1 MAPPT
6 PPPADAPT
14 RAQLT
19 PAEGAVLRRVL
30 RRRAEE
36 APPSPCWQAL
46 GAGMGPGLHAQPA
59 ELIEGAIE
67 SFCRFADGDQT
78 QGVVLHCPVAHSIL
92 RCVSSA
98 ANELTAPHIAHDD
111 LVAAIKCGL
120 QWERQQQAQGAGTAG
135 ECSVAYFACVP
146 LPFQRRLLQLAC
158 RCPNLLPAARRCHPR
173 PANAEPAPAPL
184 AHLFNVRAADPLD
197 AFKQIVL
204 LEAGWALD
212 CQWACRPREAPPPC
226 VAAAAF
232 TFGRVGDGGKGRP
245 GKHLP
250 EGLDVPLGNARAA
263 AALQETLLNFKHQ
276 RRAVRLQARVDRLQV
291 CGCHDRFMGIKPH
304 D

>member
-1 MAPPT
+1 MGPPT

-46 GAGMGPGLHAQPA
+46 VAGLGPRLHAQPA

-67 SFCRFADGDQT
+67 SFCRFADGGQT

-98 ANELTAPHIAHDD
+98 ANELTAPHIAHDY
-111 LVAAIKCGL
+111 LVAAIKRGL

-158 RCPNLLPAARRCHPR
+158 RCPNLLPAAT
-173 PANAEPAPAPL
+173 AAATPAPPMQSQL
-184 AHLFNVRAADPLD
+184 PRRWPTCLM
-197 AFKQIVL
+197 
-204 LEAGWALD
+204 LEQQTHWTPSSKL
-212 CQWACRPREAPPPC
+212 CS
-226 VAAAAF
+226 
-232 TFGRVGDGGKGRP
+232 
-245 GKHLP
+245 
-250 EGLDVPLGNARAA
+250 
-263 AALQETLLNFKHQ
+263 
-276 RRAVRLQARVDRLQV
+276 
-291 CGCHDRFMGIKPH
+291 
-304 D
+304 